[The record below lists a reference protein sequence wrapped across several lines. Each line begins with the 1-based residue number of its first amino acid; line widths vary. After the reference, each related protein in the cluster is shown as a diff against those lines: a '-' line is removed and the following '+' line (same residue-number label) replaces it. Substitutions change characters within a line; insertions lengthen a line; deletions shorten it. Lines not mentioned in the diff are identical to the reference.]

1 MSIGVELKNHIHS
14 IRLLYF
20 GVEKMS
26 KEQQK
31 PKVINVKLEPETKKK
46 FDALAN
52 LLECNIQDL
61 CLTLIKNAIDK
72 NADAIA
78 KYEDLQKET
87 NIKL

>member
-1 MSIGVELKNHIHS
+1 
-14 IRLLYF
+14 
-20 GVEKMS
+20 MS

-52 LLECNIQDL
+52 LLDCNIQDL
-61 CLTLIKNAIDK
+61 CLKLIKNAIDK